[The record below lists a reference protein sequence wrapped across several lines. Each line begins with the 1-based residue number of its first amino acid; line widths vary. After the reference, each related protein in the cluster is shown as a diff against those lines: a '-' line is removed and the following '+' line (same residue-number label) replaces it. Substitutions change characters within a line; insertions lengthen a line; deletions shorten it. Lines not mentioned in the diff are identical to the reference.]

1 MGLTLRI
8 ITIKVSNTIGGYVS
22 CDIILSCAHLRQ
34 ISTIG

>member
-22 CDIILSCAHLRQ
+22 CDTILISAHLRQ
-34 ISTIG
+34 ISAIG